1 MSTPVDAMQ
10 QLMAP
15 WLTGGSSPIDSAFS
29 GYGGTQGL
37 LSALM
42 QGAGPDTT
50 QARMGAAMQ
59 QAQNQALARAQAR
72 QQLAQ
77 GSIGLERSMMMLPY
91 MQQYYKGLMG
101 LLGGDPG
108 SAQGGQAASQ
118 PASQPLPGSSAW
130 SPNATQGAQNSP
142 QSAPSSSQSDPLAL
156 ARFGAFGGVLGMP
169 GASNLTDLAKLQM
182 QYDPN
187 LITQQALAK
196 DPLTLDKALMNEA
209 TQSRDP
215 QAYLS
220 AYTKYLTD
228 ANRLHI
234 SSMSGNVT
242 GFGLPP
248 WVLQS
253 MANYNPQSGKMTVNG
268 RQELIPGAASTEA
281 ALEAARSGAEESAK
295 LRAGLQPLT
304 GANYGAGSSVPVS
317 ASAPTTSRAPAAQ
330 PAGQA
335 ALDSPDYIPPLLSG
349 PAKAAP
355 RPGNIGI
362 AALGKFQEGQ
372 AEEAQKVQGELTEQ
386 AENSQMLLTQAQQI
400 EGAARNFTPGKYAD
414 VKGEILSVLQPTGL
428 LSDKQVKE
436 LGSYQEGQKLSIQL
450 QALATKQLGSR
461 EAAQVFSV
469 MGKSIPNLTLS
480 PDGLGKISAYME
492 GIARY
497 NLARAQ
503 YGQRLAAQNNV
514 AGLNSLSQNFQQY
527 SNPAYYI
534 FAAASTPTR
543 AEMLSTMPNRDQ
555 FLANWQKAAEQGLAP
570 GPFDYEGR

>member
-1 MSTPVDAMQ
+1 MAAPPTQASSPLVAGLLQ
-10 QLMAP
+10 SLAP
-15 WLTGGSSPIDSAFS
+15 WMTGANPSALDNSFQQ
-29 GYGGTQGL
+29 YGGTTGL
-37 LSALM
+37 LSAMLQDAPGS
-42 QGAGPDTT
+42 QGAANFGK
-50 QARMGAAMQ
+50 
-59 QAQNQALARAQAR
+59 ALQGVQSDALQTSAAR
-72 QQLAQ
+72 QQLASQ
-77 GSIGLERSMMMLPY
+77 NIGLQQNLAMFPY
-91 MQQYYKGLMG
+91 FMTALEQY
-101 LLGGDPG
+101 GGGAAPSQAQ
-108 SAQGGQAASQ
+108 SA
-118 PASQPLPGSSAW
+118 
-130 SPNATQGAQNSP
+130 
-142 QSAPSSSQSDPLAL
+142 SAPSMVTPSADSTDEQPQAATSASGATPATAQPSAAPAASPAPQSGTNLASGLNLARIMALTNRPGADTFLRSLTADPAYITQSKLAGDPLVVDQAEMAEA
-156 ARFGAFGGVLGMP
+156 ARA
-169 GASNLTDLAKLQM
+169 Q
-182 QYDPN
+182 
-187 LITQQALAK
+187 
-196 DPLTLDKALMNEA
+196 
-209 TQSRDP
+209 DP

-268 RQELIPGAASTEA
+268 RQELIPGAAETEA

-335 ALDSPDYIPPLLSG
+335 AIDSPDYIPPLLSG

-400 EGAARNFTPGKYAD
+400 EAAARNFTPGKYAD

-469 MGKSIPNLTLS
+469 LGKSIPNLTLS
-480 PDGLGKISAYME
+480 PD
-492 GIARY
+492 
-497 NLARAQ
+497 
-503 YGQRLAAQNNV
+503 
-514 AGLNSLSQNFQQY
+514 
-527 SNPAYYI
+527 
-534 FAAASTPTR
+534 
-543 AEMLSTMPNRDQ
+543 
-555 FLANWQKAAEQGLAP
+555 
-570 GPFDYEGR
+570 